1 MMSKNPLDSFN
12 FSLPDLQVLNTSKLM
27 QEVIDNMQ
35 PIEITPISE
44 IISEQ
49 LEPLIENEEKVI
61 QSLTDNYNKLNDM
74 YKLKEQELKEAKKE
88 NRIMKW
94 ISIISAI
101 IAGASL
107 FATILIGVL

>member
-1 MMSKNPLDSFN
+1 MSKNPFDADD
-12 FSLPDLQVLNTSKLM
+12 FSLPDLQVLNASKMM
-27 QEVIDNMQ
+27 QQVIDNMQ

-49 LEPLIENEEKVI
+49 LEPLIENEERVI
-61 QSLTDNYNKLNDM
+61 KRLTDNYDKLNDM
-74 YKLKEQELKEAKKE
+74 YKLKEQELKEAKKD
-88 NRIMKW
+88 NKNMKW

-107 FATILIGVL
+107 LATILIGVLL

>member
-1 MMSKNPLDSFN
+1 MSKNPLDSVN

-74 YKLKEQELKEAKKE
+74 YKLKEQELKEAKKD
-88 NRIMKW
+88 NKNMKW
-94 ISIISAI
+94 ISLISAI
-101 IAGASL
+101 IAGVSL
-107 FATILIGVL
+107 LATILIGVL